1 MLAATKPSSLSHP
14 PATAANKQ
22 NELEAGTNRTDALLE
37 ISPCK
42 FSNGW
47 VDVTLHPWQRGKSPL
62 PAPLS
67 FDSSQFIKWAE
78 DEKPT
83 LD

>member
-42 FSNGW
+42 CGAQKTVPDLYVLTDPFYIIFSIQS
-47 VDVTLHPWQRGKSPL
+47 VSYSLLSRHKSCLFFPN
-62 PAPLS
+62 
-67 FDSSQFIKWAE
+67 K
-78 DEKPT
+78 
-83 LD
+83 